1 MIGLRSYT
9 HIAAG
14 IIFGLLIMF
23 ILDIPVNAFYI
34 FLSGVAAVIPDL
46 FDYAFMEKH
55 KRETHNIWILIILI
69 GLGFL
74 NQIFIIVAAA
84 YLSHLILD
92 LMTYHGI
99 KLFYPLKQTN
109 YVTMSEKSRIKTGTN
124 REKALFFFLCII
136 MIGGVLLSFQVFS
149 LIDSTAA
156 SSTGTT
162 EVAGNNSTNST
173 AKTYINVQVD
183 IDKNMLNKNVSIT
196 NEQNKTNIIVTEVN
210 PGG

>member
-1 MIGLRSYT
+1 MIQLRSYT
-9 HIAAG
+9 HIVAG
-14 IIFGLLIMF
+14 IIFALLLMF
-23 ILDIPVNAFYI
+23 ILGIPISALYI
-34 FLSGVAAVIPDL
+34 FLAGAAAVIPDL
-46 FDYAFMEKH
+46 VDYAFLAKH
-55 KRETHNIWILIILI
+55 KRETHNIWILVVLAAL
-69 GLGFL
+69 GLV

-92 LMTYHGI
+92 LMTYSGVR
-99 KLFYPLKQTN
+99 LFYPLKPTN
-109 YVTMSEKSRIKTGTN
+109 YVVMSEKNRIKTGTN

-156 SSTGTT
+156 STT
-162 EVAGNNSTNST
+162 ETSDITGNNSTNGT

-196 NEQNKTNIIVTEVN
+196 NEQNKTNIIVTEAN